1 MRLRNTGGSAG
12 EEVMASRTVWAT
24 GLMSGGMWVLN
35 RELCE
40 NGFQVF
46 SQDGDGERS
55 AAL

>member
-1 MRLRNTGGSAG
+1 MENCLGSRLD
-12 EEVMASRTVWAT
+12 VWWE
-24 GLMSGGMWVLN
+24 WVLN

-46 SQDGDGERS
+46 SQDDGGERS

>member
-1 MRLRNTGGSAG
+1 
-12 EEVMASRTVWAT
+12 MASRTVWAA

-46 SQDGDGERS
+46 SQDGGGERS